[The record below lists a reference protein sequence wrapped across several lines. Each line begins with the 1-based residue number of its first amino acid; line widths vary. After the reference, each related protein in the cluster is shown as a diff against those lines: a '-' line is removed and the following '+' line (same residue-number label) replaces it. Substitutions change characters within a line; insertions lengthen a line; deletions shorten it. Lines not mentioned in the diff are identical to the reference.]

1 MWCVR
6 TLRGRLLYTTIITSS
21 WRKER
26 YFGKGE
32 RSFKYKNE
40 LFSAQGKKKSTWW
53 LFFRLMDVTWE
64 AAGCPPY
71 LSQRYQDRHVYKP
84 KRCVQICVNI
94 IIFPVN
100 LSNPHNKKEYRQ
112 QKKEKKFLFRQ
123 RKFIVA
129 RNYTLCVYCVRW
141 YFYIW
146 LKFTHVSLYFYSLE
160 GLCVE
165 SEDSVNK
172 LCPITLSSIITV
184 ID

>member
-1 MWCVR
+1 
-6 TLRGRLLYTTIITSS
+6 
-21 WRKER
+21 
-26 YFGKGE
+26 
-32 RSFKYKNE
+32 
-40 LFSAQGKKKSTWW
+40 
-53 LFFRLMDVTWE
+53 MDVTCE

-71 LSQRYQDRHVYKP
+71 LSQRYR
-84 KRCVQICVNI
+84 VQICVNI